1 MTNGITLRGAS
12 FTKAQNDAKSAFFL
26 KNKIEMEGLT
36 SQLNNVRSSSSPV
49 NSSSQELSN
58 SMNDGLQNV
67 FTSLGNIAE
76 TKANNDQR
84 RFREDLPF
92 QSSIYQQFDDT
103 ADRRRR
109 ELQAG
114 ELDQRAGIDTQARNQ
129 TEGIDTRAR
138 EQNSSLTKDR
148 MRLQSTQNMAEEQ
161 NRGKVQVNTT
171 GQTRD
176 ADLKRALSVLPRK

>member
-1 MTNGITLRGAS
+1 M
-12 FTKAQNDAKSAFFL
+12 
-26 KNKIEMEGLT
+26 
-36 SQLNNVRSSSSPV
+36 
-49 NSSSQELSN
+49 NSSFDSVRNLSN
-58 SMNDGLQNV
+58 SFWSSQGVSTNPTSTTIKASTNLEDGGLDNV
-67 FTSLGNIAE
+67 FTKLGNIAE
-76 TKANNDQR
+76 TKAQNDQR

-148 MRLQSTQNMAEEQ
+148 MRLQSQQNMAEET